1 MHSQKMPFRLLSAAS
16 LALVAS
22 HSIQAQTVP
31 PEDKNVLEQIVVT
44 GTRVENRSALD
55 TAVPVD
61 IVSAA
66 ALENVGTVEV
76 NQALSVVLPSF
87 NFPRPGLA
95 DGTDTI
101 RPATL
106 RGLSPDQTLVLVN
119 SKRRHSASLV
129 NVNGTIGRGA
139 SAVDMNTIPNAMVKS
154 IEVLRDGASAQYGS
168 DAIAGVINL
177 RLRDDN
183 DGGAASVQY
192 GVRESSYEVPTA
204 PAPTGANWSVPFNQA
219 KRDVSDGETL
229 VVSAWKGLALGA
241 DGFLTIGAEY
251 KDQERTERGG
261 FDSRQQY
268 PRVGGAFDPREAT
281 IDRWNA
287 WYGEPDMDQKTVFIN
302 AGYDIGNSAQLYG
315 WASWQ
320 DRDVVSAGF
329 FRRAMDDR
337 NVIEIYPD
345 GFLPLIAPDVTDY
358 SGAFGVKWALGSWD
372 MDTSLVYG
380 DNKMEF
386 TIENTLNRSIG
397 PTSKTTFDAGG
408 FEYDQIVFNFSGVRG
423 FDVGLASPL
432 NVALGVEARQE
443 GYQIFAGEPDSYRN
457 GGVLIPLNTPGT
469 PGCVAPFTDAQIAAG
484 GCATGSGSQV
494 FPGFRPENEVDTNR
508 EAYGA
513 YIDLEANITDK
524 FLASAA
530 IRGEH
535 YSDFGESF
543 SGKLSGRY
551 DFTDSFALRA
561 SVQNGFRAP
570 SLQQQ
575 YFATTSTNFIGGVP
589 FDVTTFPVSD
599 PIAVALGAKPLDA
612 EESLNYSIGAVIR
625 FDKLS
630 LTIDYYKIDIDD
642 RIVLSENL
650 TQPNVRAYLQTL
662 GFIGSGGGRFF
673 INGVDTETEGVD
685 LVLNYPLSTESGGR
699 IDLTL
704 TGNWNTTDVTKI
716 PATEALAALNPA
728 PPLFDRFNVLTMED
742 GTPETKFTFNIN
754 WDFQR
759 FGATLRATRYG
770 KLLSPDSSTNATFAN
785 VSAGTYTPIDQWLS
799 SQAVVDLEGR
809 IHFTDHIKFAL
820 GAENVFD
827 EYPDPVPI
835 ALNSTGNAPFSNYAP
850 YGRAG
855 RFIYGR
861 LMVDF

>member
-1 MHSQKMPFRLLSAAS
+1 
-16 LALVAS
+16 
-22 HSIQAQTVP
+22 
-31 PEDKNVLEQIVVT
+31 
-44 GTRVENRSALD
+44 
-55 TAVPVD
+55 
-61 IVSAA
+61 
-66 ALENVGTVEV
+66 
-76 NQALSVVLPSF
+76 
-87 NFPRPGLA
+87 
-95 DGTDTI
+95 
-101 RPATL
+101 
-106 RGLSPDQTLVLVN
+106 
-119 SKRRHSASLV
+119 
-129 NVNGTIGRGA
+129 
-139 SAVDMNTIPNAMVKS
+139 
-154 IEVLRDGASAQYGS
+154 
-168 DAIAGVINL
+168 
-177 RLRDDN
+177 
-183 DGGAASVQY
+183 
-192 GVRESSYEVPTA
+192 
-204 PAPTGANWSVPFNQA
+204 
-219 KRDVSDGETL
+219 
-229 VVSAWKGLALGA
+229 
-241 DGFLTIGAEY
+241 
-251 KDQERTERGG
+251 
-261 FDSRQQY
+261 
-268 PRVGGAFDPREAT
+268 
-281 IDRWNA
+281 
-287 WYGEPDMDQKTVFIN
+287 VFVN
-302 AGYDIGNSAQLYG
+302 AGYDIGDSAQLYG
-315 WASWQ
+315 WASYQ
-320 DRDVVSAGF
+320 ERDVVSAGF
-329 FRRAMDDR
+329 FRRALDDR
-337 NVIEIYPD
+337 NVIQIYPD
-345 GFLPLIAPDVTDY
+345 GFLPLIAPEVTDY
-358 SGAFGVKWALGSWD
+358 SGALGVKWALGDWD

-386 TIENTLNRSIG
+386 TIENTLNRSLG
-397 PTSKTTFDAGG
+397 PASKTTFDSGG

-457 GGVLIPLNTPGT
+457 GGVLLPLFVAGT
-469 PGCVAPFTDAQIAAG
+469 GCAAPNPAQIAAG
-484 GCATGSGSQV
+484 GCATASGAQV
-494 FPGFRPENEVDTNR
+494 FPGFRPENQVDTNR

-513 YIDLEANITDK
+513 YIDVEANITEK

-530 IRGEH
+530 IRGED

-551 DFTDSFALRA
+551 DFTDAFALRA
-561 SVQNGFRAP
+561 SAQNGFRAP

-575 YFATTSTNFIGGVP
+575 FFATTSTNFIGGVP

-599 PIAVALGAKPLDA
+599 PIAVALGAQPLDA
-612 EESLNYSIGAVIR
+612 EESFNYSIGAVLR
-625 FDKLS
+625 LDKLS

-650 TQPNVRAYLQTL
+650 TQANVRAYLQSL

-685 LVLNYPLSTESGGR
+685 VVLNYPLNTEAGAR

-704 TGNWNTTDVTKI
+704 TGNWNTTDVTKV
-716 PATEALAALNPA
+716 PETQALAALSPA

-742 GTPETKFTFNIN
+742 GTPENKFTFNVN

-785 VSAGTYTPIDQWLS
+785 VNAGTYVPIDQWLD

-809 IHFTDHIKFAL
+809 VSFTDHIKLAV

-827 EYPDPVPI
+827 EYPDAVPI

-855 RFIYGR
+855 RFFYGR